1 MREEPQRVYVYQ
13 PFPPQE
19 DGKYY
24 GVGGLHT
31 LGLGFDFSLDG
42 ITKQCAEFIARAC
55 NEKPHTAATF
65 VCEFKKSL
73 DEGNV
78 FSGCGCRF
86 KSSDSNTV
94 LLCDKC
100 AELPCHNGKTSA

>member
-1 MREEPQRVYVYQ
+1 MREEPQRAYAYQ

-31 LGLGFDFSLDG
+31 LGLGFDFRLDG
-42 ITKQCAEFIARAC
+42 ITKQCAEFIARVC
-55 NEKPHTAATF
+55 NEKPHTASTF

-78 FSGCGCRF
+78 FSECGCRF
-86 KSSDSNTV
+86 ESSDSNTV